1 MSDQSLG
8 AGSAAS
14 EFTEQLRDDVTTMSR
29 LITGSYP
36 TDLHPELVDRRRID
50 KLATEVG
57 EVLDAYNDFIGE
69 NPRKGVCGT
78 FDHVLEE
85 LLDVAACALAA
96 YEHLTDNQG
105 RSVVNLIGQTHRK
118 RLRLEAA
125 MGVEKSA

>member
-1 MSDQSLG
+1 VTEKVQVSAAAHEMFTDQLG
-8 AGSAAS
+8 A
-14 EFTEQLRDDVTTMSR
+14 DVAVMSR
-29 LITGSYP
+29 LISGSYRA
-36 TDLHPELVDRRRID
+36 DMDPELVDRRRID

-57 EVLDAYNDFIGE
+57 EVLEAYNAYIGE

-96 YEHLTDNQG
+96 YEHLTGNEQ

-118 RLRLEAA
+118 RARLEAA
-125 MGVEKSA
+125 MAATDE